1 MMDVKEVK
9 TQVVE
14 AKEKMFGGDVTMARK
29 DFALVVVICVLSG
42 MVLGLCKGLK
52 ICTRKKEKECKKKED
67 CCQQA

>member
-14 AKEKMFGGDVTMARK
+14 AKEKLLGGNITMARK
-29 DFALVVVICVLSG
+29 DFALVVVICVLAG

-52 ICTRKKEKECKKKED
+52 ICTKKKECCKNED